1 MKQFIV
7 ILILL
12 ITCQIS
18 QAQINEIGV
27 YLGGSN
33 FVGDVG
39 STSYIAPKELAIGAV
54 YKWNRSPRHSYRFS
68 AIFTNL
74 VGIDNDS
81 DDPSRI
87 QRNYEFSSSILELS
101 AGIEFTFFDF
111 DLHTPGPKSTPYVY
125 TGVSMAFHDNFF
137 FNNQGKMQSENTSS
151 QAWGIPIAV
160 GYKTTI
166 TDKFILSLEIGA
178 RATFSDEIDG
188 SVPDNPDLFDA
199 FSFGNINNN
208 DFYVFTGFTLTYTFG
223 RNPCFCNF

>member
-1 MKQFIV
+1 MKRIIV

-12 ITCQIS
+12 ITCQVS
-18 QAQINEIGV
+18 QAQINEIGI

-33 FVGDVG
+33 FIGDVG
-39 STSYIAPKELAIGAV
+39 STTYIAPKELAIGGI

-68 AIFTNL
+68 AIFTDL

-87 QRNYEFSSSILELS
+87 QRDYEFSSSIIELS
-101 AGIEFTFFDF
+101 AGMEFTFFDF
-111 DLHTPGPKSTPYVY
+111 DLHRPGNKSTPYLY
-125 TGVSMAFHDNFF
+125 TGISVAFHDNFF
-137 FNNQGKMQSENTSS
+137 FNQNGKLQSEDTTS
-151 QAWGIPIAV
+151 QAWGIPVAV

-166 TDKFILSLEIGA
+166 TDNFLLSIEIGA

-188 SVPDNPDLFDA
+188 SVPDNPDLAEA

-208 DFYVFTGFTLTYTFG
+208 DFYMFTGVTLTYTFG

>member
-39 STSYIAPKELAIGAV
+39 STTYIAPKELAIGAV
-54 YKWNRSPRHSYRFS
+54 YKWNRSPRHAYRFS
-68 AIFTNL
+68 VVYTDL

-87 QRNYEFSSSILELS
+87 QRNYEFTSSILELS
-101 AGIEFTFFDF
+101 AGVEFTFFDF
-111 DLHTPGPKSTPYVY
+111 DLHKLGPKSTPYIY
-125 TGVSMAFHDNFF
+125 TGVSVAFHDNFF
-137 FNNQGKMQSENTSS
+137 FNNQGDMQSENTSS
-151 QAWGIPIAV
+151 QAWGIPVAV
-160 GYKTTI
+160 GYKTKI
-166 TDKFILSLEIGA
+166 TDKFLLSLEIGA

-188 SVPDNPDLFDA
+188 SVPDNPNLLDA